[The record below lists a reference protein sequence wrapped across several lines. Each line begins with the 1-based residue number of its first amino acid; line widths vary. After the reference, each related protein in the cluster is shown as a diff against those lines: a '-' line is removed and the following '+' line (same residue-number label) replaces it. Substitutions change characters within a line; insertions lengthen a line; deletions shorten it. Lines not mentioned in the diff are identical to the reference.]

1 MKKSPF
7 YAQAA
12 LMLKCIPAIAEESCF
27 AMKGGTAINMFI
39 QSMPRLSVDIDLTY
53 VPIEDRD
60 TSLAKLTESLERIS
74 KKIEKSIPQS
84 KVNKTKRDG
93 RIIKLVVSTPDAKIK
108 IEPNEVLRGTTAPPI
123 SMDLVKAAEDLFEMS
138 VSMPIVPM
146 ADLYGGKICAALDRQ
161 HPRDLFDVKMLLD
174 SDGLNEEVRKGFLVF
189 LAAHDRPMHELLNP
203 NLKSLSDI
211 YNKEF
216 KDMTEEIVSLDEL
229 YKARDHLIKKIR
241 KSLIDDEK
249 EFLISLKSAKPKWDL
264 LGLPNI
270 ENLPGIQWKLMNIKK
285 MSAEKRSEQIK
296 KLEKVLNFS
305 STASDG

>member
-12 LMLKCIPAIAEESCF
+12 LMIKCIPAIAEESCF

-60 TSLAKLTESLERIS
+60 TSLAKLTEALERIS
-74 KKIEKSIPQS
+74 KKIEKSVPQS
-84 KVNKTKRDG
+84 KVNKTMRDG
-93 RIIKLVVSTPDAKIK
+93 RIIKLVVSTAEAKIK

-138 VSMPIVPM
+138 VSMPIVSM

-174 SDGLNEEVRKGFLVF
+174 DDGLNEEVRKGFLVF
-189 LAAHDRPMHELLNP
+189 LASHDRPMHELLNP
-203 NLKSLSDI
+203 NLKNLSEI

-216 KDMTEEIVSLDEL
+216 KDMTEEIVSLEEL
-229 YKARDHLIKKIR
+229 YKARENLIQKIR
-241 KSLIDDEK
+241 KLLIDDEK
-249 EFLISLKSAKPKWDL
+249 EFLLSLKSAKPKWAL

-285 MSAEKRSEQIK
+285 MSVEKRSEQIK

-305 STASDG
+305 SSYSDG

>member
-12 LMLKCIPAIAEESCF
+12 LMLKCIPAIAEERCF
-27 AMKGGTAINMFI
+27 AMKGGTAINMFV

-53 VPIEDRD
+53 VQIEDRD
-60 TSLAKLTESLERIS
+60 TSLAKMTDAIERIS
-74 KKIEKSIPQS
+74 KKIEKTIPQS
-84 KVNKTKRDG
+84 KVNKTKREG

-123 SMDLVKAAEDLFEMS
+123 SMDLVKVAEDLFEMS
-138 VSMPIVPM
+138 VSMPIVPI

-174 SDGLNEEVRKGFLVF
+174 DDGLNEEVRKGFLVF
-189 LAAHDRPMHELLNP
+189 LASHDRPMHELLNP
-203 NLKSLSDI
+203 NLKNISEI

-229 YKARDHLIKKIR
+229 V
-241 KSLIDDEK
+241 
-249 EFLISLKSAKPKWDL
+249 L
-264 LGLPNI
+264 L
-270 ENLPGIQWKLMNIKK
+270 Q
-285 MSAEKRSEQIK
+285 R
-296 KLEKVLNFS
+296 
-305 STASDG
+305 

>member
-60 TSLAKLTESLERIS
+60 TSLAKLTEALERIS
-74 KKIEKSIPQS
+74 KKIEKSVPTS

-93 RIIKLVVSTPDAKIK
+93 RIIKLIVSTHEAKIK
-108 IEPNEVLRGTTAPPI
+108 IEPNEVLRGTTAPAI

-161 HPRDLFDVKMLLD
+161 HPRDLFDIKMLLD
-174 SDGLNEEVRKGFLVF
+174 DDGFNEEVRKGFIVF
-189 LAAHDRPMHELLNP
+189 LASHDRPMHELLNP
-203 NLKSLSDI
+203 NLKNLSEI

-216 KDMTEEIVSLDEL
+216 KDMTEEIVPLDEL
-229 YKARDHLIKKIR
+229 YKARENLIQKIR
-241 KSLIDDEK
+241 KSLTNEEK
-249 EFLISLKSAKPKWDL
+249 EFLLSLKSAQPKWSL
-264 LGLPNI
+264 LELPNI
-270 ENLPGIQWKLMNIKK
+270 EKMSGIQWKLMNIKK
-285 MSAEKRSEQIK
+285 MSAEKRTEQIE

-305 STASDG
+305 FNDG

>member
-12 LMLKCIPAIAEESCF
+12 LMLKCVPAIAEESCF

-60 TSLAKLTESLERIS
+60 TSLAKLTEALERIS
-74 KKIEKSIPQS
+74 KKIEQSIPKS

-93 RIIKLVVSTPDAKIK
+93 RLIKLVVSTSEAKIK

-123 SMDLVKAAEDLFEMS
+123 MMDLVKAAEDLFEMS
-138 VSMPIVPM
+138 VRMPIVPM

-174 SDGLNEEVRKGFLVF
+174 NDGFNDEVRKGFLVF
-189 LAAHDRPMHELLNP
+189 LASHDRPMQELLNP
-203 NLKSLSDI
+203 NLKSISEI

-216 KDMTEEIVSLDEL
+216 KDMTEEIVSLEEL
-229 YKARDHLIKKIR
+229 YKARENLIQKIK

-249 EFLISLKSAKPKWDL
+249 DFLLSLKSTKPKWDL

-270 ENLPGIQWKLMNIKK
+270 EKLPGIQWKLMNIKK
-285 MSAEKRSEQIK
+285 MSTEKRNEQIK

-305 STASDG
+305 SINSDG